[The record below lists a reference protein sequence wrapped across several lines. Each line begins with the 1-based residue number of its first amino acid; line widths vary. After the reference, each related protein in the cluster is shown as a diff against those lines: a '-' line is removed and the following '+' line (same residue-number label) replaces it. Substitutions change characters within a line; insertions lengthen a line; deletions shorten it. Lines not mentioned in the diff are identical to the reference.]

1 MISFE
6 LSDIQSQIQETA
18 KKFAREEI
26 APGVIE
32 RDINCIYPADIIKK
46 LGELGF
52 MGFMVSNQWDGSELD
67 TLSYVLA
74 QEEFCKVDASVGIIF
89 SVHNS
94 LVNWI
99 LEHYGTDEQKEKYLR
114 PLARGEKL
122 GAFCLSEP
130 EAGSDASKQHTT
142 AVKTDKGWI
151 LNGTKNWISSG
162 TNADLF
168 IIFAHSK
175 PELGYKGINC
185 YIIER
190 GTPGFEPM
198 RKEDKMGMRSSD
210 TCSIGLLNVEVNNES
225 LIGNE
230 GDGFKIAM
238 SSLNG
243 GRIGIASQAVGI
255 AQGAFELAFKYANER
270 YAFGKPIIEHQAI
283 QFKLA
288 EMSTMINAARL
299 LVWKAAFLKDRNQNY
314 IQAAAES
321 KILASRVAVDVTREA
336 IQIHGGYG
344 YVREY
349 QVERMY
355 RDAKVT
361 EIYEG
366 TSEILHIVIARE
378 LIKSIGKI
386 LI

>member
-1 MISFE
+1 MISFD
-6 LSDIQSQIQETA
+6 LSDIQLQIRDTA

-32 RDINCIYPADIIKK
+32 RDINCIYPAEIIRK

-52 MGFMVSNQWDGSELD
+52 MGFMVSNKWEGSELD

-74 QEEFCKVDASVGIIF
+74 QEEFCKVDASIGIIF

-99 LEHYGTDEQKEKYLR
+99 IEHYGSEEQKEKYLK

-142 AVKTDKGWI
+142 AIKTDNGWL
-151 LNGTKNWISSG
+151 LNGIKNWISSG

-168 IIFAHSK
+168 IVFAHSK

-185 YIIER
+185 YIVER
-190 GTPGFEPM
+190 GTPGFQPLK
-198 RKEDKMGMRSSD
+198 KEDKMGMRSSD
-210 TCSIGLLNVEVNNES
+210 TCSIGLTNVEISNDN

-243 GRIGIASQAVGI
+243 GRIGIAAQAVGI
-255 AQGAFELAFKYANER
+255 AQGAFELALKYANER

-299 LVWKAAFLKDRNQNY
+299 LVWNAAYLKDMHQNY
-314 IQAAAES
+314 IKAAAEA
-321 KILASRVAVDVTREA
+321 KLLASKVAVDVTREA

-378 LIKSIGKI
+378 LIKSMDKI
-386 LI
+386 LS